1 MRAKHGT
8 TSLNELEST
17 NTFRDL
23 EDNLPQTLA
32 QSPQGS
38 SQNGVQ
44 FEAINSPD
52 PIDVDFAIS
61 PGPFGMFSDE
71 L

>member
-1 MRAKHGT
+1 MRTKHGT
-8 TSLNELEST
+8 TSLNKLEST
-17 NTFRDL
+17 NTFLDN
-23 EDNLPQTLA
+23 NLPQMLA

-44 FEAINSPD
+44 FEAINTPD
-52 PIDVDFAIS
+52 LIDVDFAIS